1 MTFATYELLD
11 LAVLRTFPLFGC
23 NLDRCQAVDWHESW
37 YRAFGWET
45 PRGEVGWDHG
55 GSQRPWVSNFLN
67 DFTWPTAKSKMI
79 LTVTGFDKEGWA
91 FYELCKAFIQ
101 FLCSWSTTCLPT
113 SYINLL
119 DAHEDSSSLAVLH
132 PWPRKPQWG
141 KSFGR
146 GTWHRKLDLW
156 VGARGRWT
164 THRNIK

>member
-1 MTFATYELLD
+1 MSCLTWPFWEHSRYLGVIWTAARLLID
-11 LAVLRTFPLFGC
+11 MKAGIGHLAEKLHVVKLDETTVDPNDPGFP
-23 NLDRCQAVDWHESW
+23 
-37 YRAFGWET
+37 
-45 PRGEVGWDHG
+45 
-55 GSQRPWVSNFLN
+55 NFFN

-91 FYELCKAFIQ
+91 FYELCKAFMQ

-132 PWPRKPQWG
+132 PWPHKPQWG

-164 THRNIK
+164 THRTII